1 MNKPQARRRAT
12 PSRARPLGGPTPQAS
27 WGPRLPVA
35 LIALALMSGLASTA
49 LLLWAPGA
57 RAATE
62 AAAAVATLGKSGAG
76 LDSSWVFIGAALATG
91 MSSLGAGWAVAKVGT
106 AAVGALAEKPELF
119 GRLLIFIGLAEG
131 IAIYGLI
138 VSILM
143 LNRLG

>member
-1 MNKPQARRRAT
+1 MKPNF
-12 PSRARPLGGPTPQAS
+12 
-27 WGPRLPVA
+27 RLHLV
-35 LIALALMSGLASTA
+35 LMLLALAALSTA
-49 LLLWAPGA
+49 LLLWAPPAQGAGETLA
-57 RAATE
+57 RAG
-62 AAAAVATLGKSGAG
+62 V
-76 LDSSWVFIGAALATG
+76 DSSWVFMGAALATG
-91 MSSLGAGWAVAKVGT
+91 ISSLGAGLAVARVGT

>member
-1 MNKPQARRRAT
+1 MNKP
-12 PSRARPLGGPTPQAS
+12 LG
-27 WGPRLPVA
+27 LPGALMALTLLVA
-35 LIALALMSGLASTA
+35 LAATA
-49 LLLWAPGA
+49 LLLLGAPEA
-57 RAATE
+57 RAAGE
-62 AAAAVATLGKSGAG
+62 GAAATVNAAGAG
-76 LDSSWVFIGAALATG
+76 ADASWIFIGAALATG
-91 MSSLGAGWAVAKVGT
+91 LSSLGAGFAVARVGT